1 MPRVGL
7 TSKSF
12 GGRLTGGTATGNQN
26 IEPRTELWSG
36 PRAHWAL
43 IIFIFLK
50 YFYSTHAH
58 CMYVDNKVSAS
69 YGKWQ
74 SLGRE
79 LSPGTVCAWPPTSN
93 SSEKTHER
101 TGVTGYLKKQH
112 NISSSEKT
120 DSLFWFDMLSQD
132 HQCFPQDLCYQHHDH
147 HPVET
152 CGLFSRGYR
161 KAKRKELL
169 TYSEQVH
176 KACCTA
182 PHVAAGSVGEL
193 VTVCFQTHCLDP
205 DLLTVEPRRRL
216 VMRTCDLHIHL
227 IPPCK
232 GSRLCFFAHGFC
244 EYARANCHT
253 WFPRWQT

>member
-1 MPRVGL
+1 
-7 TSKSF
+7 
-12 GGRLTGGTATGNQN
+12 
-26 IEPRTELWSG
+26 
-36 PRAHWAL
+36 
-43 IIFIFLK
+43 
-50 YFYSTHAH
+50 
-58 CMYVDNKVSAS
+58 
-69 YGKWQ
+69 
-74 SLGRE
+74 
-79 LSPGTVCAWPPTSN
+79 
-93 SSEKTHER
+93 
-101 TGVTGYLKKQH
+101 
-112 NISSSEKT
+112 
-120 DSLFWFDMLSQD
+120 MLSQD

-152 CGLFSRGYR
+152 CGLFSRCYR

-232 GSRLCFFAHGFC
+232 GSRPRLVFSHMDFASTQEQTAIHGFQGDK
-244 EYARANCHT
+244 
-253 WFPRWQT
+253 PRNTSSRDRSFNSKHRYQSKKWRVDVS